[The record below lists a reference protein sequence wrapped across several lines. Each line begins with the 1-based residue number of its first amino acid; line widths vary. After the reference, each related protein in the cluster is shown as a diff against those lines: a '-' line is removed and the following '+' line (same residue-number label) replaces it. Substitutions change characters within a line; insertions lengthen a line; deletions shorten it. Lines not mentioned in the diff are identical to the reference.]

1 MAGRREVS
9 GGDVTVVREL
19 LMAQEDQLDGKMTEE
34 LSALA
39 DRLEKVRSWGAAYA
53 QVDFSPMVKAAMNR
67 EHRVDRQVVMV

>member
-39 DRLEKVRSWGAAYA
+39 DRLEKVRS
-53 QVDFSPMVKAAMNR
+53 
-67 EHRVDRQVVMV
+67 